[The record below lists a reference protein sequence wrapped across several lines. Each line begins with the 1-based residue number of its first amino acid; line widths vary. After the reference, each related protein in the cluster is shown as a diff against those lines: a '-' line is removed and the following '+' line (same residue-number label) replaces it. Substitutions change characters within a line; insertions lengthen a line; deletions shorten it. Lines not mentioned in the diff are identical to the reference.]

1 MVLTLI
7 SLIGV
12 FWMLYSGKKELH
24 QEKNNQQALEQ
35 NIKTH
40 HSQRGKK

>member
-12 FWMLYSGKKELH
+12 FWMLYSGKREFYQK
-24 QEKNNQQALEQ
+24 KSNQQALEQ
-35 NIKTH
+35 NIKLH